1 MKKSKQLSFEGKL
14 LRALVGQPVKDCRP
28 LFGLRISY
36 DHGKTWSLRAL
47 CDECLHSIEPPARAK
62 NEGRAGAVKCD
73 WCGALN
79 EE

>member
-1 MKKSKQLSFEGKL
+1 MPGQILFEGKL
-14 LRALVGQPVKDCRP
+14 LRALSGQPEKVSRP
-28 LFGLRISY
+28 LFGIRISY
-36 DHGKTWSLRAL
+36 DHGNTWSLRAL
-47 CDECLHSIEPPARAK
+47 CVDCQHSIEPPTRAT